1 MGRISQHFARSEFAC
16 NCGCGFDV
24 IDYDLLTT
32 LERIRRLFRAQIKIN
47 SGARC
52 LKYNRSIGSKDTSQH
67 VLGKAADIEV
77 KGISPDEV
85 ADFAEKIMVDRG
97 GIGRYTNFVH
107 IDSRDKKARW

>member
-1 MGRISQHFARSEFAC
+1 MSKIG
-16 NCGCGFDV
+16 DKK
-24 IDYDLLTT
+24 
-32 LERIRRLFRAQIKIN
+32 IRRLFRAPIRIN
-47 SGARC
+47 SAARC
-52 LKYNRSIGSKDTSQH
+52 LKHNARVGSTDTSQH

-77 KGISPDEV
+77 KGISPDVV